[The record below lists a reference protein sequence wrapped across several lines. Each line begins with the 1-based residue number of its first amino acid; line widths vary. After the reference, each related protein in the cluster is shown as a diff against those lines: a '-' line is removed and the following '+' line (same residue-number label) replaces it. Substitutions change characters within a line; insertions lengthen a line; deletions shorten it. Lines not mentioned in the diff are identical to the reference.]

1 MVGSGIVF
9 AIGITF
15 APHLPAFPS
24 PLYAF
29 VLMGIFKKGED

>member
-1 MVGSGIVF
+1 VGSSIVF

-15 APHLPAFPS
+15 ASLLPAFAS
-24 PLYAF
+24 SLYAF